1 MKASFV
7 SSSAMQNVLKLTI
20 SQSQSKLQSASTE
33 ATTGTYSDIGTAL
46 GAGAAK
52 SLNFTSAINQAAS
65 FQTSNSVV
73 ALRMDASQTALSNL
87 KDAGDSLVSNLTA
100 LQASQDTT
108 SIAVALQTASSTV
121 SQLIS
126 TANTAVNGEFLF
138 GGTNLDSQPLTDQ
151 TSTVSDTIVTALS
164 DYATGLGKDVNELTG
179 EEIGTFITD
188 TVEPMFSE
196 SAWTDSADGWSTA
209 SSTDMTSRI
218 SGSETI
224 TSSTNANSEGMRYLA
239 LASVV
244 VSSLFGQDLASDA
257 QSTVASQAIAY
268 AAQATAGIVT
278 QQSELGLSQER
289 VEKANDA
296 LDAQSTLLQGKLVDL
311 QGVDVYEAS
320 TLVNQLQTQLETAY
334 TLVSKLQG
342 LSLVNYL

>member
-138 GGTNLDSQPLTDQ
+138 GGTNLDSQPVTDQ

-257 QSTVASQAIAY
+257 QSTVASKAIAY